1 MKKIIVLLAL
11 ILSLSNVV
19 IAQVCGPSCPVCS
32 GSTDGSL
39 LATRSFLFT
48 SMSIPG
54 GEEENG
60 VFNLRYGAFPRFDVG
75 AGYTVKSNE
84 VFWNARFQ
92 AVLEESWKPGIILGT
107 GSVRTGKSDQS
118 LYLHITKSWEFS
130 ESFALRA
137 TGGVASLV
145 PEYEKV
151 YGLASITTSI
161 AEKFSPFVSY
171 DGINFHE
178 GLAWIPLDWLT
189 ISVLLI
195 ESKDPAISFG
205 IKRSLISN

>member
-1 MKKIIVLLAL
+1 M
-11 ILSLSNVV
+11 
-19 IAQVCGPSCPVCS
+19 QVEC
-32 GSTDGSL
+32 
-39 LATRSFLFT
+39 R
-48 SMSIPG
+48 
-54 GEEENG
+54 
-60 VFNLRYGAFPRFDVG
+60 
-75 AGYTVKSNE
+75 
-84 VFWNARFQ
+84 FWNARFQ
-92 AVLEESWKPGIILGT
+92 AVLEDSWKPGIILGT

-161 AEKFSPFVSY
+161 AEKFSPFINY